1 MRWPGAYAAFVLPKV
16 GITDRKYTS
25 KKLWTTAILSGK
37 KFNSRQAK
45 WAHTSVHNPDTPITQ
60 IFPTVLQFLLSWHKD
75 PSTRSP
81 QPFRSQIPDHSHS
94 VKERYPRVSRFFC
107 KSSPFLFTPQPLV
120 TCLYSSPRCS
130 IKITPWPSAPSVSTL
145 SVLLKC
151 FIHSAKSFLHPLS
164 AFAHLN
170 MQCPA

>member
-25 KKLWTTAILSGK
+25 EKLWTTTILSGK

-81 QPFRSQIPDHSHS
+81 QPIADSRPQSQCERKISSCIPILLQIISILIHPSATS
-94 VKERYPRVSRFFC
+94 NM
-107 KSSPFLFTPQPLV
+107 FLFTATMLHQNYSLAFSSQ
-120 TCLYSSPRCS
+120 CLHSVR
-130 IKITPWPSAPSVSTL
+130 APEV
-145 SVLLKC
+145 
-151 FIHSAKSFLHPLS
+151 LHPL
-164 AFAHLN
+164 
-170 MQCPA
+170 C